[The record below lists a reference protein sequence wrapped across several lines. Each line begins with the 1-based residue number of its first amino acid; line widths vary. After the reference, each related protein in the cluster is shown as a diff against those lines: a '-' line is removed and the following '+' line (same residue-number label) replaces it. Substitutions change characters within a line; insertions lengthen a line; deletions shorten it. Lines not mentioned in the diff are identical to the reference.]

1 MVTKSVSHSPP
12 YGLKTLTGVKLGRHG
27 PFVKIV
33 GIQLLGGEGRER
45 GGGGGERG
53 MGI

>member
-12 YGLKTLTGVKLGRHG
+12 YGLKTLAGVKLRRHG
-27 PFVKIV
+27 LFAKIV
-33 GIQLLGGEGRER
+33 GIQLLRGEGREA

-53 MGI
+53 IGI